1 MLDADARPIA
11 DHMGV
16 DTPSV
21 SVVILNWNGKQD
33 TLECLTSV
41 MRMDYPSVDVIVVDN
56 GSIDGSAAAIRA
68 TFPDVTL
75 LETGSNLGYA
85 GGNNVGMRYAM
96 EHGAQ
101 YVLLL
106 NNDTVVDGALV
117 REFIGAA
124 ETLGD
129 GAILS
134 AQIYFHAEPE
144 TLWYAGGRVVP
155 STGNTYHEGFQSPA
169 RTHGHEGIAQ
179 TDYASGCA
187 FFVSTRLLSRIGLFD
202 ERFFLLYEETDL
214 CYRARDIGAKCY
226 VVPRAKVWHK
236 VSVSFGGANSPSY
249 IYFWSRNR
257 LLWAEKHLSWRR
269 LLRLYIHVTRATL
282 TRLRPPRL
290 RLTASPGSASRR
302 IWTSATEYRADV
314 MAKYRDPVLR
324 AQLRGIRD
332 YVLRRFGNRPG
343 ARA

>member
-1 MLDADARPIA
+1 MLDADARPMV
-11 DHMGV
+11 DHLGV

-33 TLECLTSV
+33 TLECLASI
-41 MRMDYPSVDVIVVDN
+41 RRIDYPNVEVIVVDN
-56 GSIDGSAAAIRA
+56 GSTDGSATAIQA

-106 NNDTVVDGALV
+106 NNDTVVDEALV
-117 REFIGAA
+117 REFIRAA
-124 ETLGD
+124 DTLGD
-129 GAILS
+129 DAILS
-134 AQIYFHAEPE
+134 AQIYFHADPE

-155 STGNTYHEGFQSPA
+155 STGNTYHEGFRSPA
-169 RTHGHEGIAQ
+169 RTHGHADIAQ

-257 LLWAEKHLSWRR
+257 LLWAEKHLSCRR
-269 LLRLYIHVTRATL
+269 LLRMYVHVTRATL
-282 TRLRPPRL
+282 TCLRPPAP
-290 RLTASPGSASRR
+290 RLTAPAGSAARR
-302 IWTSATEYRADV
+302 LWTSATEYRAAV

-332 YVLRRFGNRPG
+332 YALRRFGNRPG
-343 ARA
+343 PRS